1 MEGQLETV
9 SLTETFTRASTPT
22 SVANAEMIHSV
33 LQEMWRTAGSGLSWT
48 KADNIYHVR
57 IFASL

>member
-22 SVANAEMIHSV
+22 SIANTEMINSP
-33 LQEMWRTAGSGLSWT
+33 LQEMWRKADSGLSWT
-48 KADNIYHVR
+48 KADNIYNVR
-57 IFASL
+57 D